1 MMHLHRIREIETKL
15 YSSDFSLVDFYSMKT
30 NEELLKYKERLFKE
44 RQISMKLN
52 KPLKQVDEIIEI
64 VELVMEKNDLQE
76 LVKAEEDTK
85 KGTVIA

>member
-15 YSSDFSLVDFYSMKT
+15 YSSDFALVDFYSMKT